1 MLTPASQAYLLPRLT
16 AMLTARSQL
25 LTRHVELYDSLVS
38 QLHALGSKALVPCA
52 VPLDAAARAAA
63 QQGEEAK
70 AEEKTGKRVSF
81 ADEKGGHLERG
92 PEEAK
97 AEAAQNKGALKK
109 EESKGDAAA
118 GATPAEDGEAPESPA
133 EPTVEPIHLSP
144 EFPSSLTRL
153 AAALRSSAPAS
164 SAPRASP
171 RVASVTAV
179 ADDSS
184 DDWESSEMSDGLE
197 FDPFAPPRPSAL
209 RRRRA
214 KHSGTSSAGAA
225 PDLSKSLGSLNSYLH
240 AQTLAAATPLTPRYG
255 FAPAAASAKGSG
267 ESGSEREGRLDVG
280 VLKAEIRSLK
290 GLLLSR

>member
-1 MLTPASQAYLLPRLT
+1 
-16 AMLTARSQL
+16 MLTARSQL

-38 QLHALGSKALVPCA
+38 QLHSLGTKALAPCA
-52 VPLDAAARAAA
+52 VPLDAAERATAQELDEGKADEKAA
-63 QQGEEAK
+63 
-70 AEEKTGKRVSF
+70 KRVSF

-97 AEAAQNKGALKK
+97 AEAARNKGALKK
-109 EESKGDAAA
+109 EESKEDAAA
-118 GATPAEDGEAPESPA
+118 GSGTAEDGEAQEAPA
-133 EPTVEPIHLSP
+133 EPAVEPIHLAP
-144 EFPSSLTRL
+144 DFPSSLTRL
-153 AAALRSSAPAS
+153 AAALRSSASS
-164 SAPRASP
+164 SAPKASP

-214 KHSGTSSAGAA
+214 KHGGTTSASV
-225 PDLSKSLGSLNSYLH
+225 PDLSKSIGSFNAFLH

-255 FAPAAASAKGSG
+255 FTQTATSAKGSG